1 MEAVNNFGDNIKNQM
16 SNLGD
21 SVKER
26 LSGIGLGT
34 EDPFY
39 MYVAIGAFVIL
50 IIVLIALGVMMSEL
64 QSTTLF
70 PPTQNACPDYWDLSS
85 NGQCV
90 FPHATDNDRN
100 QGTGVIQTDK
110 TTDPSIYAIKTTSP
124 GFSGDNGWGKQLSV
138 SNGATTYTGSGSQ
151 LNYRYVSLSDPS
163 GIAGMAKLYPGLST
177 RCAQKKWAVN
187 NNIVWD
193 GVSNFNGC

>member
-1 MEAVNNFGDNIKNQM
+1 MEAVNNFGDNIKNQV
-16 SNLGD
+16 SNIGD

-90 FPHATDNDRN
+90 FPHATNTDRN
-100 QGTGVIQTDK
+100 NGSGVITNTQNS
-110 TTDPSIYAIKTTSP
+110 SIYAIDVTSP
-124 GFSGDNGWGKQLSV
+124 GFTGANGWGKQLSV
-138 SNGATTYTGSGSQ
+138 SDATAANTYNGSGAQQS
-151 LNYRYVSLSDPS
+151 YIHVSLSDPS
-163 GIAGMAKLYPGLST
+163 GIAGMAKLYPGLTT

-187 NNIVWD
+187 NNLVWD
-193 GVSNFNGC
+193 GVTNFNGC

>member
-16 SNLGD
+16 ANIGD
-21 SVKER
+21 GMKER
-26 LSGIGLGT
+26 FSGMGLGT

-39 MYVAIGAFVIL
+39 MYVVMGALAILV
-50 IIVLIALGVMMSEL
+50 IVLIALGVMMSEL

-85 NGQCV
+85 NGQCI
-90 FPHATDNDRN
+90 FPHSSDTDRN
-100 QGTGVIQTDK
+100 QGAGVIDPSNS
-110 TTDPSIYAIKTTSP
+110 TDPASYAIGVNSP
-124 GFSGDNGWGKQLSV
+124 GFAGVNGWGKQLSV
-138 SNGATTYTGSGSQ
+138 NNGTSAYSGSEVQ
-151 LNYRYVSLSDPS
+151 ADYIYVSLSDPS
-163 GIAGMAKLYPGLST
+163 GVTGMANLYPGLST
-177 RCAQKKWAVN
+177 RCAQKKWANN